1 MVTFFTKKKK
11 TADILGLHDRHWQS
25 EEVIER
31 MRALYPMIKC
41 NSWPQ
46 DFQLLVVFQYPGD
59 VVYGPSG
66 W

>member
-1 MVTFFTKKKK
+1 MIDT
-11 TADILGLHDRHWQS
+11 GS
-25 EEVIER
+25 PEEVTEQ
-31 MRALYPMIKC
+31 MRGLYPMIKC

-46 DFQLLVVFQYPGD
+46 DCQLLVVFQYPGD